1 MLMIPIIYF
10 YIVGAIMIL
19 FSIFVL
25 SYVAIKHVFNK
36 EVKNNGD
43 RNNN

>member
-1 MLMIPIIYF
+1 MKN
-10 YIVGAIMIL
+10 IVLSILAMFMIL